1 MGDPTSSMSDA
12 GRLRLVIYRAS
23 DAPLLQDTDMM
34 QYTDE
39 GPSTADGSKGE
50 APDYGDRQHGAVV
63 SVLFRQAGEG
73 GLSLIHAWL
82 KPGFIISRHSHNT
95 DCLYYVVSGEA
106 ILGNQVLRAGD
117 GFFVPASHPYAYSAG
132 PEGAEVL
139 EFRGATSF
147 DITNL
152 EKPDGWARLLAS
164 AATNRLRWL
173 GETVPPSWRVSK
185 VAPATDAAGR
195 SP

>member
-1 MGDPTSSMSDA
+1 MVDPTSSPSDA
-12 GRLRLVIYRAS
+12 GRSRLAIYRAT

-34 QYTDE
+34 KYADG
-39 GPSTADGSKGE
+39 GPSAPDGSTGE
-50 APDYGDRQHGAVV
+50 APDYGDRKYGAVV

-139 EFRGATSF
+139 DLPSPLPQERMEF
-147 DITNL
+147 
-152 EKPDGWARLLAS
+152 PVARQA
-164 AATNRLRWL
+164 
-173 GETVPPSWRVSK
+173 
-185 VAPATDAAGR
+185 R
-195 SP
+195 SPNNLAAVIEVRSKSTGSSQAAETFHSVVLVPNKRAGG